1 MLKPSAELTKDLK
14 ISTYSLVVGI
24 AKKAREIAEDAEIK
38 GEILIDKPVDM
49 AVQEYIDH
57 DFEIVETEPC
67 EECGRLDCICNYR
80 EEPKAQDEPEEKAEE
95 PEETQEEEADA
106 ADGE

>member
-14 ISTYSLVVGI
+14 ISTYSLVVKNK
-24 AKKAREIAEDAEIK
+24 KKAREIAEDAEIK
-38 GEILIDKPVDM
+38 GEILTDKPVDM

-95 PEETQEEEADA
+95 PEETQEADA